1 MGASSWLV
9 DFEFVICC
17 LEDLMIR
24 VFMNICFMNR
34 VVLNGNT
41 LSTNICLF
49 IRKEK
54 LYLSSY
60 FNLLN
65 CCLILLERKKWLSI
79 IWDSD
84 SVIKHNARFISHLSF
99 H

>member
-1 MGASSWLV
+1 MVFFFFLVCLFDYLCGTIVIIIMGASSWLF
-9 DFEFVICC
+9 DSEFVICC

-24 VFMNICFMNR
+24 IFMNICFMNR

-41 LSTNICLF
+41 LSTNICPF

-65 CCLILLERKKWLSI
+65 C
-79 IWDSD
+79 
-84 SVIKHNARFISHLSF
+84 
-99 H
+99 